1 MLLIVF
7 LMENN
12 YLKVMAYKRG
22 FVMKEKIAIIVSVLI
37 MIVSIFFYSLIE
49 NNDDFA
55 PYECKEYNKDYEL
68 GTDVYDLSK
77 IKNELTNI
85 AQEYEKG
92 LKLTFIQYDIK
103 ENSKTAIFQFY
114 KDDYNGKNKSCLL
127 TMNIDID
134 KNKMTKIKYEKGN
147 GKRVTGYSNEINSL
161 EKISDYINL
170 NENIKIIVTG
180 EDVTLYK
187 DGQKIEKND
196 FVKNITSNI
205 NEYVY
210 NGNGVVTEVNDSN
223 IIFENQSN
231 NKKYSIDINSDL
243 KFVNGRTNEEI
254 NINEIKVGY
263 YIDTRTQEQNV
274 ISVLSNIKGEE
285 LRKELIKNFTLE
297 NPIYLTV
304 SPVGTNMKI
313 INKNKAILTITYGDL
328 LSDYNTD
335 GGEFEMKVEI
345 NSNTKIECKGGINN
359 IEQLGDVSLDII
371 KIRLDKNTI
380 NNEIPVA
387 TYFMSSNGD

>member
-1 MLLIVF
+1 
-7 LMENN
+7 
-12 YLKVMAYKRG
+12 
-22 FVMKEKIAIIVSVLI
+22 MKEKIAIIVSVFI
-37 MIVSIFFYSLIE
+37 IIISIFFYSLIV

-55 PYECKEYNKDYEL
+55 PYKCKEYNKDYEL

-85 AQEYEKG
+85 AQEYEEG
-92 LKLTFIQYDIK
+92 LKLTFIQYDIN
-103 ENSKTAIFQFY
+103 ENGKTAIFQFY
-114 KDDYNGKNKSCLL
+114 KDDYNGRNKACLL
-127 TMNIDID
+127 TM
-134 KNKMTKIKYEKGN
+134 KMTKIKYEKGN
-147 GKRVTGYSNEINSL
+147 GKRVTGYSKKINSL

-180 EDVTLYK
+180 EDITLYK
-187 DGQKIEKND
+187 DGQKMEKND
-196 FVKNITSNI
+196 FVKNITNNI

-243 KFVNGRTNEEI
+243 KFVNGRTNDEI

-371 KIRLDKNTI
+371 KIKLDKNTI
-380 NNEIPVA
+380 NNEIPA
-387 TYFMSSNGD
+387 AMYFMSSNGN

>member
-1 MLLIVF
+1 
-7 LMENN
+7 
-12 YLKVMAYKRG
+12 
-22 FVMKEKIAIIVSVLI
+22 MKEKIAIIVSVLI
-37 MIVSIFFYSLIE
+37 IIVSIFFYSLIE

-103 ENSKTAIFQFY
+103 ENNKTATFQFY
-114 KDDYNGKNKSCLL
+114 KDDYNGKNKACLL

-170 NENIKIIVTG
+170 NENIKIIIAG
-180 EDVTLYK
+180 EDITLYK
-187 DGQKIEKND
+187 DGQKIKKND
-196 FVKNITSNI
+196 FVKNITNNI

-210 NGNGVVTEVNDSN
+210 NGNGMVTEVNDDN

-231 NKKYSIDINSDL
+231 NKKYSIDINNDL
-243 KFVNGRTNEEI
+243 KFVNGRTNDEI

-263 YIDTRTQEQNV
+263 YIDTLTQEQNV

-285 LRKELIKNFTLE
+285 LRKELMKNFTLE

-335 GGEFEMKVEI
+335 SGEFEMKVEI

-371 KIRLDKNTI
+371 KIKLDKNTI

>member
-1 MLLIVF
+1 
-7 LMENN
+7 MENN

-37 MIVSIFFYSLIE
+37 IIVSIFFYSLIE

-103 ENSKTAIFQFY
+103 ENNKTATFQFY
-114 KDDYNGKNKSCLL
+114 KDDYNGKNKACLL

-147 GKRVTGYSNEINSL
+147 GKRVTGYSKEINSL

-196 FVKNITSNI
+196 FVKNITNNI

-231 NKKYSIDINSDL
+231 NKKYSIDINNDL
-243 KFVNGRTNEEI
+243 KFVNGRTNDEI

-263 YIDTRTQEQNV
+263 YIDTLTQEQNV

-371 KIRLDKNTI
+371 KIKLDKNTI